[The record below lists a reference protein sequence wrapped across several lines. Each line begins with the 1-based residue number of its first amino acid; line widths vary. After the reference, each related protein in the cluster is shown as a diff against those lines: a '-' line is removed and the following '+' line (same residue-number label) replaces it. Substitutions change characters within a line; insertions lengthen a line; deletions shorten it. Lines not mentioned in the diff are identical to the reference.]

1 METVNK
7 TSKTVLLIMFKDF
20 STTHTIT
27 SLAKQLK
34 LSRVGM
40 WKVLKK
46 LEVERYID
54 LKSVGSGKTSTSLVK
69 INWENPLLEKT
80 ISLYLTEEAVKQR
93 RWQVNFAELER
104 TIDFVVLYGSIL
116 HSQQEAND
124 IDVLTV
130 NKKSNFINIQKIID
144 KVQKTQTKKI
154 HAISFTETEFKLELK
169 KSNQAFIEALKKGIV
184 LFGQDSFVRFIKGMI
199 HD

>member
-34 LSRVGM
+34 LSGVGM